1 MVDKRIKDLLNTPDE
16 TYNKQLDILIQNIDE
31 SKEAIRDFCL
41 GQKEAFRHLNGGA
54 LLLAVLN
61 YVLDNQQVL
70 KEGSVDFEKLLEYY
84 DDWKNTLRNWN
95 LKSLENFINEL
106 KAVDEQTYIYYSFN
120 AVKQEYLKLFIVV
133 VGKSMKEGKIQAGAF
148 YPITYFEESFKNLPQ
163 EIEKGSYEFYAK
175 LIDKLLKNVAKTN
188 LLLSSFGIEVRELN
202 KKDYWVRVNSNRPL
216 KAFELLTTRDN
227 QTKENKEE
235 KHTIIQNLVKSGNM
249 VKPVIIST
257 DKEQISIKEENHHQ
271 LHQFPQLH
279 QNLNKAISQ
288 SQEPTEDKNQEDT
301 SDKLESKIIK
311 KLKGL
316 KRVRVSEIRDYFT
329 EEEAKVILRMLDG
342 GILVLEEKQ
351 EGVFVSLNEASQKT
365 QDELAGKY
373 SKLEKD
379 IIEVIKDPPIGR
391 RIYKFELISFLEQ
404 RGYKPED
411 IEKAVDKLIESGV
424 IILFPDEKLEI
435 NFSKFGD
442 G

>member
-1 MVDKRIKDLLNTPDE
+1 MDDKKIKDLLNTPDE
-16 TYNKQLDILIQNIDE
+16 IYNKQLDILIQNIDE

-54 LLLAVLN
+54 FLLAVLN
-61 YVLDNQQVL
+61 YVLDNQHVL
-70 KEGSVDFEKLLEYY
+70 KDGNVDFEKLLEYY

-120 AVKQEYLKLFIVV
+120 AIKQEYLKLFIVV

-188 LLLSSFGIEVRELN
+188 LLLSSFGIEVKELN

-235 KHTIIQNLVKSGNM
+235 KHTLIQNLVKSGNM

-257 DKEQISIKEENHHQ
+257 DKEQISISEENHHQ
-271 LHQFPQLH
+271 LHHFHHFH
-279 QNLNKAISQ
+279 Q
-288 SQEPTEDKNQEDT
+288 
-301 SDKLESKIIK
+301 
-311 KLKGL
+311 
-316 KRVRVSEIRDYFT
+316 
-329 EEEAKVILRMLDG
+329 
-342 GILVLEEKQ
+342 
-351 EGVFVSLNEASQKT
+351 SLNETISKSEELVKDKSEKQQKGDKST
-365 QDELAGKY
+365 DKSENITEI
-373 SKLEKD
+373 EKVRKAV
-379 IIEVIKDPPIGR
+379 IEVV
-391 RIYKFELISFLEQ
+391 YN
-404 RGYKPED
+404 KPL
-411 IEKAVDKLIESGV
+411 DKLMTEDEV
-424 IILFPDEKLEI
+424 IIFLKQRDFKEEI
-435 NFSKFGD
+435 IRRVIRGLLQEGALIMSGD
-442 G
+442 GSLDINWSKWYGDNQ